1 MEPSMGVILR
11 PPFEPFG
18 TRDGRKL
25 LVINNGLKNLRGHYF
40 ETSVS
45 VMDAAA
51 RAGLQPV
58 LVGHATC
65 PENLVPEWMD
75 FLPICRTDHW
85 MVEEP
90 PPRVDLGPIRCDLR
104 AANHASMNAVLEGKS
119 SISDYLSA
127 RFDVQKRIRGSRR
140 KLKMPRFV
148 HHWSSKIRQA
158 VSKLVSKSELRRHL
172 IDTLESPPR
181 TLVPFTP
188 RLRHRFNRECQHAVL
203 FLEDMETVLSL
214 SPAGSDDHVFFPTAH
229 ARELLAV
236 RQLVERLPPEIC
248 PTFHLEFRHALDFD
262 ESGRMPHGYYSEMH
276 SLLFDT
282 YRWNGHHPRIQL
294 YTDTEELSECYSQVS
309 GLPFGT
315 LPIPFRTNLIQGRC
329 RGEGEPI
336 TLAMLGDVRDEK
348 GFPLLPDLAEAL
360 RPQLEQG
367 ELRLLIQA
375 TLAEPHYNP
384 RSTAAL
390 TRLKKL
396 AIPNIE
402 LRGMDGPL
410 HPNDYYAMLSAADA
424 VLLPYDA
431 AAYARRSS
439 GVLTEAI
446 AAGIPTI
453 VTAHTWLSRQQP
465 PSTGETFTTP
475 SEFEQAVRNLLSDYP
490 TYLASAQRYRQEW
503 LRKHTPDALIH
514 ALTGPVSGHQSAI
527 RVA

>member
-1 MEPSMGVILR
+1 MEVILR
-11 PPFEPFG
+11 PPLEPLG

-90 PPRVDLGPIRCDLR
+90 PPQVDLGMIRCDAR
-104 AANHASMNAVLEGKS
+104 AAHLASMHAVLAGKS
-119 SISDYLSA
+119 SVTDYLSA
-127 RFDVQKRIRGSRR
+127 RFYVQKPLRASRH
-140 KLKMPRFV
+140 KLQMPPLLRR
-148 HHWSSKIRQA
+148 WSSKVKRA
-158 VSKLVSKSELRRHL
+158 VRKIVPKSELPRRVL
-172 IDTLESPPR
+172 ETLAFPPR

-188 RLRHRFNRECQHAVL
+188 RLRHRFDQECLHAML
-203 FLEDMETVLSL
+203 FLQDMETVLSL
-214 SPAGSDDHVFFPTAH
+214 SPAGADDHVFFPTAH

-315 LPIPFRTNLIQGRC
+315 LPIPFRTNLIQGRY

-360 RPQLEQG
+360 RPQLERG

-402 LRGMDGPL
+402 LHGLKGPL
-410 HPNDYYAMLSAADA
+410 HPNEYFALLSVAD
-424 VLLPYDA
+424 VILLPYDA
-431 AAYARRSS
+431 AAYGRRSS
-439 GVLTEAI
+439 GVLTEAM

-453 VTAHTWLSRQQP
+453 VTAGTWLARQQP
-465 PSTGETFTTP
+465 LGTGETFADP
-475 SEFEQAVRNLLSDYP
+475 AGFEQAVRKLLANYP
-490 TYLASAQRYRQEW
+490 FYLAPAQQFRQEW
-503 LRKHTPDALIH
+503 LRRHTPDNLIDALVGSTSRTYIS
-514 ALTGPVSGHQSAI
+514 VSTA
-527 RVA
+527 